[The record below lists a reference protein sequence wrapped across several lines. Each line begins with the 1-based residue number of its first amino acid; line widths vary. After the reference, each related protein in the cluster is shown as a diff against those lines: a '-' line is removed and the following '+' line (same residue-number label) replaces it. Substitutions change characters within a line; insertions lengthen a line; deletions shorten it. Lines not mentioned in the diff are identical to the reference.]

1 MDNFLNSCCYCFTGG
16 RENVKMTLFT
26 SPDVNNLQ
34 TDGPQPDKS
43 ANHGKRNT
51 GGTAAIRDNTPD
63 LIARSEQLVAQ
74 SRSRAG
80 ERAPEGDQE
89 IVHFSSEEESGP
101 MTQHINKWRGK
112 N

>member
-1 MDNFLNSCCYCFTGG
+1 
-16 RENVKMTLFT
+16 
-26 SPDVNNLQ
+26 VNNLQ

-63 LIARSEQLVAQ
+63 LIARSEQLIAQ

-89 IVHFSSEEESGP
+89 IVHFSSEPERQESGP
-101 MTQHINKWRGK
+101 MTQHINKWRSRDSQ
-112 N
+112 